1 MFRTFM
7 VVSQGPTGIAFDL
20 VMFILAPEAA
30 V

>member
-7 VVSQGPTGIAFDL
+7 EVSQVPAAVAIDF

-30 V
+30 A